1 MKTNL
6 VKNIIAA
13 LFVSLLFFAAY
24 NWLKNFFPSKDEK
37 ENSYKREINLSG
49 EWKFQIGDDSAYSS
63 IQFDDNSWD
72 KLYAPSAWEEKGYHG
87 YDGVAWYRKKFS
99 FTPDASKNYLINLGY
114 IDDADETYLN
124 GKLLA
129 KSGSFPP
136 QYSTAHK
143 AERKYPAPLSFFTN
157 GENTIAIR
165 VFDAQLSGG
174 IPTGEI
180 ALNAAKHGLA
190 IDQLLDGVWK
200 FTTGDNPKWS
210 HENFNDENWES
221 INVPSF
227 WESQGFDGYDH
238 FAWYRTK
245 FLLNSS
251 LYDEKLVLLLGKIDD
266 LDEVFINGVLIGS
279 TGGMKKNEKG
289 YLSTDKEYLKL
300 RKYYI
305 PSNLL
310 YKDKENVIA
319 VRVYDGWIDG
329 GIYEGPIG
337 LMRQTRLD
345 KQSNGKNK

>member
-1 MKTNL
+1 MKSEQ
-6 VKNIIAA
+6 VKNVIAA
-13 LFVSLLFFAAY
+13 SFIALLFFVAY
-24 NWLKNFFPSKDEK
+24 YLLKSFFPLKDENK
-37 ENSYKREINLSG
+37 NIYAREINLSG
-49 EWKFQIGDDSAYSS
+49 EWKFQIGDDSSYSS

-72 KLYAPSAWEEKGYHG
+72 EIVVPSAWEEKGYHG
-87 YDGVAWYRKKFS
+87 YDGIAWYRKKFS

-136 QYSTAHK
+136 QYSTAYK
-143 AERKYPAPLSFFTN
+143 AERKYPAPISFFKN
-157 GENTIAIR
+157 GENIIAVR

-180 ALNAAKHGLA
+180 ALNAAAHGLA
-190 IDQLLDGVWK
+190 IDQILDGVWK

-210 HENFNDENWES
+210 QENFDDENWES

-238 FAWYRTK
+238 FAWYRTN
-245 FLLNSS
+245 FLLDSS
-251 LYDEKLVLLLGKIDD
+251 LHNEKLALLMGKIDD
-266 LDEVFINGVLIGS
+266 LDEVFVNGVLVGS
-279 TGGMKKNEKG
+279 TGGMKKNEAG
-289 YLSTDKEYLKL
+289 YLSTDKEYLQL
-300 RKYYI
+300 RKYNI

-310 YKDKENVIA
+310 YKDKANAIA

-337 LMRQTRLD
+337 LMRQTKFD
-345 KQSNGKNK
+345 KQSRSKSK